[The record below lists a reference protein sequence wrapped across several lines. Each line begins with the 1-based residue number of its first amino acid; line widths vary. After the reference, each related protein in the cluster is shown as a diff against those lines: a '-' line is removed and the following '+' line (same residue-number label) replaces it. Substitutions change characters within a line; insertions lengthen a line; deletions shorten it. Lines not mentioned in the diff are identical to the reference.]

1 MSYFALKEVASAYK
15 ISTRTLKRRLKTD
28 WKLILLNSDTK
39 KRVRLLNSA
48 QILYIEEKL
57 GKTELLKTK

>member
-57 GKTELLKTK
+57 GKTDLLKTK

>member
-1 MSYFALKEVASAYK
+1 MSYFALKEVAGAYK
-15 ISTRTLKRRLKTD
+15 ISTRTLKRRLKTH

-57 GKTELLKTK
+57 GKTDLLKTI

>member
-57 GKTELLKTK
+57 GKTDLLTTK

>member
-48 QILYIEEKL
+48 QILFIEEKL
-57 GKTELLKTK
+57 GKTDLLTTK